1 MSLFSPLFSGSSGNA
16 TFIGSGRGGILV
28 DAGVSAKRLC
38 CAMQQ
43 IGCEPQN
50 IHGIFITHEHIDH
63 IAGLRVFAAKHN
75 IPVFASADTAA
86 ALLNDEKIAQSV
98 DITPFERTVDVADMH
113 ITRFGTMHD
122 CVGSSGYTITL
133 PSGNKVAVCTD
144 LGVITDE
151 VMQSLSGCNLVM
163 LESNHDLR
171 MLQNGSYPYPLK
183 QRILSD
189 HGHLSNACCA
199 DALTKLLQSGTTRFM
214 LAHLSRDNNR
224 PHIARE
230 AAVNALSL
238 CGAVDNVDYILG
250 VAAPSDNG
258 IEVI

>member
-16 TFIGSGRGGILV
+16 TFIGSAHGGILV

-38 CAMQQ
+38 DSLQQ
-43 IGCEPQN
+43 LGCQPQN
-50 IHGIFITHEHIDH
+50 IHGIFITHEHVDH
-63 IAGLRVFAAKHN
+63 IAGLRVFAAKHK
-75 IPVFASADTAA
+75 IPVFASAETTA
-86 ALLNDEKIAQSV
+86 ALLNDEKTANSV
-98 DITPFERTVDVADMH
+98 DITPFTHSVDIADMQV
-113 ITRFGTMHD
+113 IRFGTMHD
-122 CVGSSGYTITL
+122 CAGSSGYVITL
-133 PSGNKVAVCTD
+133 PDGKRVAVCTD

-151 VMQSLSGCNLVM
+151 VMQHLSSCNLVM

-189 HGHLSNACCA
+189 HGHLSNNCCA
-199 DALTKLLQSGTTRFM
+199 DALANLLDSGTTRFM

-230 AAVNALSL
+230 AAVNALAL
-238 CGAVDNVDYILG
+238 RGAEQNVDYILG
-250 VAAPSDNG
+250 VAAPCGNG
-258 IEVI
+258 IEVL